1 MVTSYE
7 PQGTTTEYYSF
18 QVEARHQNSCSSVNL
33 AKHVLFWHFAVLENE
48 LACVA
53 TYAKRQT

>member
-18 QVEARHQNSCSSVNL
+18 QVETRHQNSCSSVNL
-33 AKHVLFWHFAVLENE
+33 AKHVLFWHFAVLENKFTR
-48 LACVA
+48 VA
-53 TYAKRQT
+53 SCST